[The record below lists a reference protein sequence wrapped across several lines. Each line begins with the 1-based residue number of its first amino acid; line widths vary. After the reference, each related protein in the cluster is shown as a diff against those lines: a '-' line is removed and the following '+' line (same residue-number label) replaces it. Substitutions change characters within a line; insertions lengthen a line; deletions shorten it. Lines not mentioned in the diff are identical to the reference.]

1 MRFRPDILRS
11 FATDL
16 LSALGT
22 PPDSSSK
29 VASSLIQ
36 ADLRG
41 TGSHG
46 VSILP
51 LYAEMVADQAIDPLA
66 EPAIERS
73 AACIINV
80 DGRLAFGQLTGEAA
94 TATGIETADKHG
106 VAVVGIRNG
115 AHLGRLGEWA
125 EQATAKGMVFMAFA
139 NAGGGARNVAPFGG
153 HERKLSTNPVAFGI
167 PTFGALP
174 FNVIAD
180 FATSQVSGAVI
191 REHYRAG
198 LPLNDE
204 WTTTATGDPVATA
217 EAFMDDEG
225 ALLPLGGRTTGHK
238 GYGLSVIAELLGG
251 YVGGMVVGQQDPEW
265 FSNAAMFVLV
275 DPTRF
280 LSVEQ
285 IQERATAVAEHLR
298 DETVRLPGE
307 GAHQREI
314 AAREQGLAIPD
325 HVVASLGR
333 LASDLNVEIPT
344 EFADGMS
351 ASSDGHKSLKSW

>member
-1 MRFRPDILRS
+1 MRFRPEILRP

-16 LSALGT
+16 LCALGT
-22 PPDSSSK
+22 PPDSSLK
-29 VASSLIQ
+29 IATSLIQ
-36 ADLRG
+36 AEMRG

-51 LYAEMVADQAIDPLA
+51 LYAEMVADQAIDPSA
-66 EPAIERS
+66 EPAVEQP
-73 AACIINV
+73 AGCIINV
-80 DGRLAFGQLTGEAA
+80 NGRSAFGQLTGEAA
-94 TATGIETADKHG
+94 TAAGIETASTLG
-106 VAVVGIRNG
+106 VAVVGIHHG

-125 EQATAKGMVFMAFA
+125 EQATAKGMVFIAFA

-153 HERKLSTNPVAFGI
+153 HERKLSTNPVAFGV

-174 FNVIAD
+174 FNVIVD

-191 REHYRAG
+191 REHDRAG

-204 WTTTATGDPVATA
+204 WTTTATGEAVATA
-217 EAFMDDEG
+217 EAFMDGAG

-265 FSNAAMFVLV
+265 FSNAAMFILV

-280 LSVEQ
+280 LSAEE
-285 IQERATAVAEHLR
+285 IRERATAVAEHLR

-314 AAREQGLAIPD
+314 AARAQGLEIPD

-333 LASDLNVEIPT
+333 LATDLNVETPA

-351 ASSDGHKSLKSW
+351 ASPDGHKSLKSW

>member
-80 DGRLAFGQLTGEAA
+80 NGRLAFGQLTGEAA

-204 WTTTATGDPVATA
+204 WTTTATGEPVATA

-307 GAHQREI
+307 GAYQREI

-344 EFADGMS
+344 EFTDGMS

>member
-29 VASSLIQ
+29 VATSLIH

-51 LYAEMVADQAIDPLA
+51 LYAEMVADQAINPSA

-73 AACIINV
+73 AGCIIKV
-80 DGRLAFGQLTGEAA
+80 DGRLAFGQLTGETA

-106 VAVVGIRNG
+106 VAVVGIHHG

-217 EAFMDDEG
+217 QAFMDDEG

-275 DPTRF
+275 DPTGF

-285 IQERATAVAEHLR
+285 IRERATAVAEHLR

-307 GAHQREI
+307 GAYQREI

-333 LASDLNVEIPT
+333 LASDLNVETPT
-344 EFADGMS
+344 EFADGLQ
-351 ASSDGHKSLKSW
+351 ASPESHKSLKSW

>member
-1 MRFRPDILRS
+1 MRFRPEILRP

-16 LSALGT
+16 LCALGT
-22 PPDSSSK
+22 PPDNSLK
-29 VASSLIQ
+29 IATSLIQ

-41 TGSHG
+41 NGSHG
-46 VSILP
+46 ISILP
-51 LYAEMVADQAIDPLA
+51 LYAEMVADQAIDPSA
-66 EPAIERS
+66 EPEIERL
-73 AACIINV
+73 AGCIINV
-80 DGRLAFGQLTGEAA
+80 NGRLAFGQLTGETA
-94 TATGIETADKHG
+94 TATGIETASKHG
-106 VAVVGIRNG
+106 VAVVGIRQG
-115 AHLGRLGEWA
+115 AHLGRFSEWA

-139 NAGGGARNVAPFGG
+139 NTGGGARNVAPFGG
-153 HERKLSTNPVAFGI
+153 HERKLSTNPVAFGV

-174 FNVIAD
+174 FNVIVD

-204 WTTTATGDPVATA
+204 WTTTATDEAVATA
-217 EAFMDDEG
+217 EAFMDGAG

-251 YVGGMVVGQQDPEW
+251 YVGGMVVGQQHPEW

-275 DPTRF
+275 DPTGF

-307 GAHQREI
+307 GAYQREI
-314 AAREQGLAIPD
+314 AAREQGLELPD
-325 HVVASLGR
+325 HVAASLGR
-333 LASDLNVEIPT
+333 LASDLNVETPT
-344 EFADGMS
+344 EFADGLK
-351 ASSDGHKSLKSW
+351 ASPDSHESLKSW

>member
-16 LSALGT
+16 LCALGT

-29 VASSLIQ
+29 VATSLIQ

-51 LYAEMVADQAIDPLA
+51 LYAEMVADQAIDPSA

-73 AACIINV
+73 SACIINV
-80 DGRLAFGQLTGEAA
+80 NGRLAFGQLTGETA

-125 EQATAKGMVFMAFA
+125 EQATGKGMVFMAFA

-153 HERKLSTNPVAFGI
+153 HERKLSTNPVAFGV

-238 GYGLSVIAELLGG
+238 GYGLSVIAELIGG

-307 GAHQREI
+307 GAYQREI
-314 AAREQGLAIPD
+314 TAREQGLAIPD
-325 HVVASLGR
+325 HVVASLAR
-333 LASDLNVEIPT
+333 LASDLNVETPA